1 MEKYYLEKLIKFHSL
16 NFDAYLKILDD
27 LKKKL
32 RNDTGEDEEKGGG
45 EMDIEIG
52 SKKSKKDD
60 DDEKEGKK
68 GKKHKKD
75 ERDDKKMRNK
85 KGSKQNKLQQ
95 ARNKKKRTM
104 SKFFFRYN
112 LLFILKVMTII
123 IMSISYYLVFLL
135 IESKEKKNYLS
146 FDSSTDQIEGIYK
159 SSFDIF
165 LSLKTQL
172 DPYEELLSEI
182 KNANNTLINNPGAE
196 VTVGNITC
204 TNQECLK
211 SILKFEMTVP
221 SAAEITTPKLGN
233 LLMPLV
239 NDMNKISQA
248 ASDLNNLY
256 NSDACAILFKNDTN
270 AYNNCSTFWQSILLK
285 GMEQSITQMSVIL
298 NTVIDELNS
307 LNVGN
312 KQFIELI
319 DGSSAFSQYELFI
332 EFYLFKAYMKT
343 VEIFQNFR
351 ETKLKSTKK
360 TFKMIC
366 MIYVIGSVLLF
377 FVMLYFVCSSKFIFN
392 SFLNFIGII
401 PVKYLMEDDT
411 LYKDVLR
418 LESSIF

>member
-1 MEKYYLEKLIKFHSL
+1 
-16 NFDAYLKILDD
+16 
-27 LKKKL
+27 
-32 RNDTGEDEEKGGG
+32 
-45 EMDIEIG
+45 
-52 SKKSKKDD
+52 
-60 DDEKEGKK
+60 
-68 GKKHKKD
+68 
-75 ERDDKKMRNK
+75 
-85 KGSKQNKLQQ
+85 
-95 ARNKKKRTM
+95 
-104 SKFFFRYN
+104 
-112 LLFILKVMTII
+112 
-123 IMSISYYLVFLL
+123 MSISYYLVFLL